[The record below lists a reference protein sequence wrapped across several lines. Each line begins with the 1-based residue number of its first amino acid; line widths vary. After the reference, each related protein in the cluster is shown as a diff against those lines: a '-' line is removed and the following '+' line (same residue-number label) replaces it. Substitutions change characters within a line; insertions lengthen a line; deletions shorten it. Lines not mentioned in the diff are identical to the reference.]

1 MKKKNI
7 LIGIGA
13 LTMISAATAAAYSV
27 NSINRKMKPY
37 HKKYKFTGDK
47 ILFSD
52 EFESES
58 LGVSFGG
65 LALDFREATLKD
77 NLGTLKILALFSGVD
92 IIVPDNW
99 VVKTLGSSKNAGV
112 SNQTDEES
120 SDNQPTLI
128 VKHDLQ
134 FAGLSIRK
142 ASLTKEIKE
151 DFEEQANDVLENAES
166 FVEDIKAHV

>member
-1 MKKKNI
+1 MKKKNV

-13 LTMISAATAAAYSV
+13 LTMISAAAAVAYSV

-112 SNQTDEES
+112 SNQSDEES

-151 DFEEQANDVLENAES
+151 DFEEQASDVLENAET
-166 FVEDIKAHV
+166 FVENLKEYD